1 MRKILALLVAAAL
14 IGACAMGGDREP
26 AGMDK
31 SRGDAVM
38 ADTESAGRPEP
49 VAPRIGSS
57 LAIVEVLAMPH
68 RSEANRARDAYRH
81 PRETL
86 AFLDVQP
93 HQTVVE
99 VTPGGGGWYTEI
111 LAPYLRANGTLIAQ
125 VFDPSSS
132 EKSRDYYTRTNGEFR
147 AKLAAN
153 PEVYDRVRVLEVDV
167 AAPVLGAPASVDRVL
182 TFRNVHNW
190 TAAGNDEANFRAFFE
205 ALRSGGVLGV
215 VEHRAKE
222 GTSLEDMKRTGYMT
236 EAYVIRLAERAG
248 FKLAGRSEINANPK
262 DTKDHPNGVWS
273 LPPVLRGGSQDR
285 EKFSAIGES
294 DRMTL
299 RFVKP

>member
-1 MRKILALLVAAAL
+1 MPHTLPTFLAALLLACNAALAAA
-14 IGACAMGGDREP
+14 P
-26 AGMDK
+26 AE
-31 SRGDAVM
+31 DALVR
-38 ADTESAGRPEP
+38 ALAG
-49 VAPRIGSS
+49 S
-57 LAIVEVLAMPH
+57 H

-81 PRETL
+81 PKETL
-86 AFLDVQP
+86 LFFGLQP
-93 HQTVVE
+93 QMHVVE
-99 VTPGGGGWYTEI
+99 ITPGGGWYTE
-111 LAPYLRANGTLIAQ
+111 
-125 VFDPSSS
+125 
-132 EKSRDYYTRTNGEFR
+132 
-147 AKLAAN
+147 
-153 PEVYDRVRVLEVDV
+153 VL
-167 AAPVLGAPASVDRVL
+167 APVLRDKGRLYAAHNHVDEGTSDYTRKSRAAYVDKLAKSPAVYDKVVVTSIDAPRHTDIAPRGSADLVL

-205 ALRSGGVLGV
+205 ALRPGGVLGV

-222 GTSLEDMKRTGYMT
+222 GTSMVDMKRTGYMT

-273 LPPVLRGGSQDR
+273 LPPVLRGGAQDR
-285 EKFSAIGES
+285 EKLSAIGES